1 MLFSLRQLQVVHVVS
16 RSGSVTAAADALGIS
31 QPAVSMMLRDCA
43 RLAGFPLF
51 LRKHGRLQPTAETK
65 LLLTDLERVFDGVD
79 RIGRL
84 IEDMGDA
91 HVGTIQIAATAT
103 LADNILPMAIAVFQQ
118 ARPRIQI
125 VVRSTDTPSV
135 IASVVREEVDLGLVL
150 SPLTHHDALALDLC
164 VADLVAIVHP
174 DHELARREAVEP
186 CDIQPFPLISFSRSQ
201 PLGTLVEQAFREAGL
216 ARRIALEVNQS
227 SVACALARAG
237 AGIAVIDPFWL
248 IEAREHGVVCLKF
261 RPKTPVVAQVL
272 INKSTPLSRPVRR
285 FLVTLRQ
292 TVQGLQRQGAL
303 QV

>member
-1 MLFSLRQLQVVHVVS
+1 MSLSLRQLEVVYVVS

-51 LRKHGRLQPTAETK
+51 LRKLGRLQPTAETK

-91 HVGTIQIAATAT
+91 HVGTIQITATAT
-103 LADNILPMAIAVFQQ
+103 LADNILPMAIAAFQQ

-174 DHELARREAVEP
+174 DHELARREAVAP
-186 CDIQPFPLISFSRSQ
+186 RDLQPFPLISFSRSQ

-216 ARRIALEVNQS
+216 PRRIALEVNQS

-237 AGIAVIDPFWL
+237 TGIAVIDPFWL

-272 INKSTPLSRPVRR
+272 INKSTPLSQPVRR

-292 TVQGLQRQGAL
+292 TVQGLQRQGVL